1 MDEQKEKHQPKRAKG
16 VTLGLGTR
24 GKLILAAV
32 VLALLLGG
40 YTALCAAVNTAQILP
55 KTVVNGVTL
64 GGMTQEEATAA
75 LEADFTE
82 RYSGSQLTVTANGE
96 DYTVAV
102 GESLTMDIETA
113 VQEALTQRAFF
124 TRGAYLVRAYLF
136 GSQWTVLPTVGDS
149 EALAQAVEDSG
160 LLDID
165 TTVQTSY
172 EVEDG
177 QLVFTMGTT
186 GNSVDEDGLLEQ
198 LNAAIEAGDYESAI
212 DCPML
217 TGTVE
222 PVDVDAVY
230 EELYVEA
237 ANATLDPD
245 NDYSIVESVTGVSFD
260 KDTVQTALDA
270 AAEGDTVAID
280 LDYEE
285 PEVTTQK
292 LEDGLFANYLGTYTT
307 KVSGTT
313 NRISN
318 VKLAAEKVSG
328 TILLSGEVFSYNDTV
343 GERTAANG
351 FKEAAA
357 YLNGDTV
364 QELGGGICQ
373 VSSTLYAACL
383 YSNLEIVQ
391 RQNHT
396 YASSYIDL
404 GLDATVSWGGP
415 DYQFCNNTL
424 YPIKIVA
431 DYADGYLS
439 VTILGTKTNENYVKM
454 VSETLETIAY
464 STITKDDSSQYE
476 GESTVTQKGE
486 NGYKVQTYRQVYD
499 GDGNLLS
506 EEKEAYSVYSKHD
519 EIVYVGTKKKETT
532 TTTTDG
538 SASTT
543 SDSTSSDSTS
553 TSTSTGDSTTT
564 ATDDTTT
571 TTTDSA
577 N

>member
-1 MDEQKEKHQPKRAKG
+1 
-16 VTLGLGTR
+16 
-24 GKLILAAV
+24 
-32 VLALLLGG
+32 
-40 YTALCAAVNTAQILP
+40 
-55 KTVVNGVTL
+55 
-64 GGMTQEEATAA
+64 
-75 LEADFTE
+75 
-82 RYSGSQLTVTANGE
+82 
-96 DYTVAV
+96 
-102 GESLTMDIETA
+102 MDIETA
-113 VQEALTQRAFF
+113 VQDALTQRAFF

-149 EALAQAVEDSG
+149 EVLAQAVEDSG

-165 TTVQTSY
+165 TTVQTTY
-172 EVEDG
+172 EVQDG

-198 LNAAIEAGDYESAI
+198 LNAAIEAGDYDSTIE
-212 DCPML
+212 CPML

-222 PVDVDAVY
+222 AVDVDQVY

-245 NDYSIVESVTGVSFD
+245 NDYAIVSSVTGVSFD
-260 KDTVQTALDA
+260 KETVQTALDA
-270 AAEGDTVAID
+270 AAEGETVAID

-307 KVSGTT
+307 KVSGTS

-343 GERTAANG
+343 GERTEANG
-351 FKEAAA
+351 FKTAAA

-383 YSNLEIVQ
+383 YANLEIVQ

-415 DYQFCNNTL
+415 DYQFCNNTS

-431 DYADGYLS
+431 DYSDGYLT
-439 VTILGTKTNENYVKM
+439 VTLLGTKTNSNYVKM

-464 STITKDDSSQYE
+464 STITKNDSSQYE
-476 GESTVTQKGE
+476 GTSTVTQKGE

-499 GDGNLLS
+499 SDGNLLS
-506 EEKEAYSVYSKHD
+506 ETEEAYSVYSKHD
-519 EIVYVGTKKKETT
+519 EIVYVGTKKKKTT
-532 TTTTDG
+532 TSSKSSSSSSSTTTTD
-538 SASTT
+538 
-543 SDSTSSDSTS
+543 DSTS
-553 TSTSTGDSTTT
+553 TNSTT
-564 ATDDTTT
+564 ADSTDDTGDDE
-571 TTTDSA
+571 TTDSTD
-577 N
+577 